1 MAEHHHPV
9 SDGKHKSAL
18 NSGASYSGNG
28 RSSSGSSSAT
38 AAVSERGS
46 NAGAAGGGLSGGL
59 SQPAGWQSLLSFTIL
74 FLAWLAG
81 FSSRLFAVIRF
92 ESIIHEF
99 DPW

>member
-1 MAEHHHPV
+1 MAEHHPV
-9 SDGKHKSAL
+9 SDNKHRPPV

-28 RSSSGSSSAT
+28 RGITERSGS
-38 AAVSERGS
+38 
-46 NAGAAGGGLSGGL
+46 AGAAGGGLSGGL
-59 SQPAGWQSLLSFTIL
+59 SQPAGWQSLLSFTVL

>member
-1 MAEHHHPV
+1 MAEHSAPDH
-9 SDGKHKSAL
+9 KHKP
-18 NSGASYSGNG
+18 GASAASN
-28 RSSSGSSSAT
+28 SAAGSSQALANS
-38 AAVSERGS
+38 RGS
-46 NAGAAGGGLSGGL
+46 SAAAGGGAPAGGGGLSGGL

-99 DPW
+99 DPWLKTH

>member
-1 MAEHHHPV
+1 MAEHHQV
-9 SDGKHKSAL
+9 SDNKHKSTA
-18 NSGASYSGNG
+18 NIGASYSGNG
-28 RSSSGSSSAT
+28 RTSTAVAGESGS
-38 AAVSERGS
+38 GS
-46 NAGAAGGGLSGGL
+46 GGGLSGGL
-59 SQPAGWQSLLSFTIL
+59 AQPAGWQSLLSFTIL